1 MYPNSFHRDVRAQ
14 AGFTLIEV
22 MIVVA
27 IVAILAAIALPSY
40 SDYVLRGKLVEAT
53 NILSATRANMEQY
66 YQDNRTYLTVGTIL
80 SPCDDTSLKTLNA
93 SLKNF
98 TLTCSPT
105 PTATTYTLV
114 ATGSTTVTTGF
125 IFSVTDANVQTSTAG
140 TGWGGANYACWVMK
154 KGTTC

>member
-1 MYPNSFHRDVRAQ
+1 MYANSFQRTSRAQ
-14 AGFTLIEV
+14 SGFTLIEV

-66 YQDNRTYLTVGTIL
+66 YQDNRTYQTAGTII
-80 SPCDDTSLKTLNA
+80 SPCDKTSMTTLSG

-98 TLTCSPT
+98 SIACVS
-105 PTATTYTLV
+105 TATSYTIT
-114 ATGSTTVTTGF
+114 ATGTNAASGF
-125 IFSVTDANVQTSTAG
+125 TFSIDDANVQASSVAAPAPWPAASYT
-140 TGWGGANYACWVMK
+140 CWVTKRGM
-154 KGTTC
+154 TC